1 MSNSSIH
8 VWILAARPKTLW
20 ASIAPVIM
28 GTAMAVADG
37 RFHLPSAL
45 AAFFGAILIQIGTNF
60 ANDYFDFIKGA
71 DTQERLGPTRATQ
84 AGLVR
89 PEAMKKAFIV
99 AFGLA
104 FLLGIYLVWRGGWPI
119 VIIGLASIFLGVLY
133 TATPFALG
141 YTGLADIFVLIF
153 FGPVAVAGTYYVQAL
168 TVTREAIIAGLAP
181 GLISVALLTVNNL
194 RDIEQDRK
202 AGKKTMAV
210 RFGKTFAQMEYV
222 LTLLAAL
229 FIATYLYRTEEKSI
243 ALLLVWGLLLLA
255 YPAIKTVFRFDD
267 ARMLNGVLASTGQL
281 LLFYSLIFAI
291 GWLI

>member
-89 PEAMKKAFIV
+89 PEAMKKAFMV

-119 VIIGLASIFLGVLY
+119 VIIGLASIFLGVL
-133 TATPFALG
+133 
-141 YTGLADIFVLIF
+141 
-153 FGPVAVAGTYYVQAL
+153 
-168 TVTREAIIAGLAP
+168 
-181 GLISVALLTVNNL
+181 
-194 RDIEQDRK
+194 
-202 AGKKTMAV
+202 
-210 RFGKTFAQMEYV
+210 
-222 LTLLAAL
+222 
-229 FIATYLYRTEEKSI
+229 
-243 ALLLVWGLLLLA
+243 
-255 YPAIKTVFRFDD
+255 
-267 ARMLNGVLASTGQL
+267 
-281 LLFYSLIFAI
+281 
-291 GWLI
+291 